1 MLNWITDQLGT
12 ASSYEVEV
20 AAFPPNVAFI
30 DVRELADK
38 EGNPASVIR
47 QKVASVAEA
56 LGKGQRVL
64 ICCDKGI
71 SRSNSIALGALL
83 ATGIPYDEAL
93 HLFHER
99 GLKDINLALLHQ
111 MRSLFAPA
119 RADHTAADG
128 VLVTGAGGFIGRH
141 LTAKLA
147 DTVRLLCPSRAELD
161 LASDL
166 PQVDAY
172 VNRHRIK
179 TGLHLAHP
187 RARNNTSALGEE
199 LQMTKNLLEVC
210 RLSGCSLLFVSSLTV
225 FSGHV
230 SDQPLIANTLTRRP
244 KGTYGETKFLCEE
257 LINCSQTVYKVKAA
271 ILRPAAVYGP
281 GQDNATFIEKFFAAA
296 EANATITTHEYRN
309 GRPIFDFLYVD
320 DLVEALCKSVEYQ
333 PEGTLNLGT
342 GTAWTT
348 LQVAEM
354 IRSICNSRSQITTL
368 PIEDYTYKIMVNPA
382 EAKVKLGWKAKT
394 TLEQGLKE
402 IWTWHQKT

>member
-1 MLNWITDQLGT
+1 MPNWITDQLGT
-12 ASSYEVEV
+12 ASFNEVE
-20 AAFPPNVAFI
+20 AAALPPNVALI
-30 DVRELADK
+30 DVRELVDK
-38 EGNPASVIR
+38 EGSPTSVIR
-47 QKVASVAEA
+47 KKVASVVEM

-71 SRSNSIALGALL
+71 SRSNAIALGALL
-83 ATGIPYDEAL
+83 ASGVPYNEAL

-99 GLKDINLALLHQ
+99 GLKDMNLALLHQ
-111 MRSLFAPA
+111 VRSLFSPG

-128 VLVTGAGGFIGRH
+128 VLVTGASGFISRC

-147 DTVRLLCPSRAELD
+147 NTARLLCPSRAELD
-161 LASDL
+161 LAGNL

-172 VNRHRIK
+172 VSLHRTK
-179 TGLHLAHP
+179 TVLHLAHP
-187 RARNNTSALGEE
+187 RARNNTSALGEA

-210 RLSGCSLLFVSSLTV
+210 RLNGCNLLFVSSLTV

-230 SDQPLIANTLTRRP
+230 SDQPLIANTLTPRP

-257 LINCSQTVYKVKAA
+257 LINCYQAVHKVKAA
-271 ILRPAAVYGP
+271 ILRPGAVYGP
-281 GQDNATFIEKFFAAA
+281 GGDKATFIQKFFAAA

-309 GRPIFDFLYVD
+309 GRPMFDFLYVD

-333 PEGTLNLGT
+333 PEGMLNLGT

-348 LQVAEM
+348 LQVAEL
-354 IRSICNSRSQITTL
+354 IRTICNSRSQITTL
-368 PIEDYTYKIMVNPA
+368 PIEDYTYKITVDPA
-382 EAKVKLGWKAKT
+382 EAKVKLGWEAKV